1 MDEDLVTSLKFLGTF
16 APVYMCGENLKFK
29 RPLGVFELGV
39 WNMEPAVGGA
49 TGVLAIDDLSTPIG
63 CLIIP
68 TCHLL
73 SLYLVES
80 SMAESRNVS

>member
-49 TGVLAIDDLSTPIG
+49 TGVLAIAMI
-63 CLIIP
+63 CL
-68 TCHLL
+68 HR
-73 SLYLVES
+73 LV
-80 SMAESRNVS
+80 A